1 MNIKVIAFGLPIFL
15 LQACVNSDTPLKTEG
30 LVVGS
35 IYRNATVC
43 FDTSGDGSCGDEKIT
58 VTTDGNG
65 KFSMITTS
73 GDLIAEIGAGTIK
86 YEPDTATATNMT
98 AATKATFRMHSSLVS
113 TSGVLSSI
121 STQVSSEIDNGST
134 KDAALTKVAAAVGV
148 DSTKLLANFNSET
161 NLTNKGLLQAHS
173 DKMLAVVQSVVAA
186 KSASVTL
193 KDAMKSVLTTPT
205 SQKGTVQYAWTQIGA
220 TDTPFSK
227 LEITG
232 ANSGSTAVSLATI
245 STKANYSS
253 TKYADPSITATTSL
267 QSTDANLYAAGGLVA
282 RAIVV
287 PDSSGNAEC
296 PKIAIDGAL
305 STMSQRAGVAK
316 AKGSNGATYS
326 SDASAS
332 SVDFNVLTCEASIP
346 STAKSASING
356 TPLKLMPTKVNRV
369 VVVGDTGCRLK
380 GPTAFVQASD
390 GTSTGGDPLQD
401 CTDEAAWPWA
411 KIAKVAA
418 SFNPDLVIHNG
429 DIHYREGFPKGI
441 QKRWGGAANAANG
454 GSEVNNDTVILPKFV
469 AAKIDDSITYGWRAW
484 EEDFFKSA
492 GPLLAV
498 APWAITRGNHELCD
512 RAAQGWFRFLD
523 PRSFPA
529 GEPEYDSAYVAGS
542 SYSNNASGKKYCSQ
556 YIDPVAMTVGDLQ
569 LVLLDASMMNSA
581 AGLSS
586 SKGSTFLDHIRV
598 ARQLTQVSA
607 LKDSSDTSK
616 VSWIVSHKPFFAYSG
631 GAAVANNATASS
643 AGADTWQLQK
653 AIATGT
659 ESMAFGNGSLPAN
672 TQMTHA
678 GHIHG
683 FQMISHPTASG
694 LPMNILMGTT
704 GDNLEGLIEANTGT
718 ALAAKGWSNNITSG
732 AWPWF
737 DQVFNGL
744 TVSATKWY
752 GNFAQYLP
760 VSFSSSL
767 LTGAGKKET
776 AVMNEFSFLVI
787 DRIGSTLNWTIKVYD
802 KDRQLLRT
810 CTTSGKSATCDG

>member
-1 MNIKVIAFGLPIFL
+1 MNVKFLLIGMPIFV
-15 LQACVNSDTPLKTEG
+15 LQACGGSGKPLETEG

-43 FDTSGDGSCGDEKIT
+43 FDTTGDGSCSDERVT
-58 VTTDGNG
+58 VTTNDVG
-65 KFSMITTS
+65 KFSIPTS
-73 GDLIAEIGAGTIK
+73 YGDLIAEIGSGTVK
-86 YEPDTATATNMT
+86 YEPDTAATTNMS
-98 AATKATFRMHSSLVS
+98 AATKATFRIHSSLIA
-113 TSGVLSSI
+113 TSAVLSSI

-134 KDAALTKVAAAVGV
+134 KDAALKKVAAAVGV
-148 DSTKLLANFNSET
+148 DSTKLLANFNSES
-161 NLTNKGLLQAHS
+161 NLINKGLLQAYS

-186 KSASVTL
+186 KSSSVTL

-205 SQKGTVQYAWTQIGA
+205 SQQGTVQYAWTQIGA

-232 ANSGSTAVSLATI
+232 ASSGSNAVTLATI

-253 TKYADPSITATTSL
+253 TKYSDPSITATTSL
-267 QSTDANLYAAGGLVA
+267 QSTDSKLYAAGGLVA

-287 PDSSGNAEC
+287 PDSSGNAAC
-296 PKIAIDGAL
+296 PKIAIDGIL
-305 STMSQRAGVAK
+305 STMTQRAAVAN
-316 AKGSNGATYS
+316 AKGSNGATYG
-326 SDASAS
+326 SAA
-332 SVDFNVLTCEASIP
+332 SVDFNVLTCEASIA

-356 TPLKLMPTKVNRV
+356 TPLKLMPAKVNRV

-401 CTDEAAWPWA
+401 CTDETAWPWA

-429 DIHYREGFPKGI
+429 DIHYREGFPAGT

-484 EEDFFKSA
+484 EEDFFKSS

-512 RAAQGWFRFLD
+512 RAGQGWFRFLD

-529 GEPEYDSAYVAGS
+529 GEPEYDSSYVASS

-569 LVLLDASMMNSA
+569 LVLLDVSMMNSS

-586 SKGSTFLDHIRV
+586 SKGATFLDHIRV

-607 LKDSSDTSK
+607 LPDSSDASK
-616 VSWIVSHKPFFAYSG
+616 ISWIVSHKPFFAYSG
-631 GAAVANNATASS
+631 GAAVATNASATS

-659 ESMAFGNGSLPAN
+659 ESMAFGNGLLPTN

-718 ALAAKGWSNNITSG
+718 ALAARGWSNNITSG

-760 VSFSSSL
+760 VNFSSSQL
-767 LTGAGKKET
+767 SGAGKKET
-776 AVMNEFSFLVI
+776 AVMSEFSFLVI

-802 KDRQLLRT
+802 KDRLLLRS